1 MALLV
6 VLEYTKLE
14 LELDAG
20 HRSSPENLKNPF
32 DVSSLGDEKLCL
44 RLRAWGAYRFNKKS
58 KSMSWSHEYSIFNVS
73 KGLDAFGSVLQ
84 VIILMRHTSKTY
96 NSKLRY
102 IVITHRISLW
112 RLEPEE
118 DPDVK
123 MISRRSRLPQE
134 INILS
139 CTLVFPE
146 KNIATTKMARAST

>member
-1 MALLV
+1 
-6 VLEYTKLE
+6 
-14 LELDAG
+14 
-20 HRSSPENLKNPF
+20 
-32 DVSSLGDEKLCL
+32 
-44 RLRAWGAYRFNKKS
+44 
-58 KSMSWSHEYSIFNVS
+58 MSWSHEYSIFNVS

-84 VIILMRHTSKTY
+84 VIILMRHTSMTY

-139 CTLVFPE
+139 CTLVLQE
-146 KNIATTKMARAST
+146 KNIATTRMARAST